1 MHGEQSIRLRK
12 LDRSYLLPCR
22 LYSRGMSE
30 YRSGGR
36 NKTVVIVGAGPGG
49 LAAAMLMAQRGFRV
63 QVFEKQDVIGG
74 RNAEVHLGDYRFD
87 LGPTFLMMKFLLDEL
102 FAEGGR
108 RSSDYLDFRQLD
120 PMYALNFSDK
130 TMCVRPQPDA
140 MKAEIEK
147 HFPGEGANFDRF
159 LKRESLRFKKLYPC
173 LQKPYGTV
181 SSMISPTLLAAVP
194 HIAAGRS
201 LYSVLGD
208 YFRSEELRLA
218 FTFQSKYLGM
228 SPWDCPGLFTMIP
241 YTEHAHGVYHVMGGL
256 SRITHAF
263 AEIGREEGAE
273 IHTSAPVARV
283 LVDGRRAIGVDLQS
297 GERVYCDDVIINAD
311 FGHAMAT
318 LFDEKDL
325 GRYKPSTLRKR
336 KFSCSTFMMYLGLNR
351 AYDAEHHTIVFARDY
366 KKNIEAIMHGRR
378 SFEDMSIYVRNS
390 CKTDPS
396 GAPPGH
402 SALYILVPVP
412 NNTSGI
418 DWQEHKQEMR
428 DYIFRTLRERTP
440 YGDLTP
446 HIQHEMIVTPQ
457 DWENKYSVFLG
468 ATFNMAH
475 SWNQMLYMRPHNQ
488 FEMFS
493 NCYLVGGGTH
503 PGSGLPTIFESARI
517 SANLIC
523 QKYEIPHPAAKPSE
537 FALA

>member
-1 MHGEQSIRLRK
+1 
-12 LDRSYLLPCR
+12 
-22 LYSRGMSE
+22 MSN
-30 YRSGGR
+30 YRVGG
-36 NKTVVIVGAGPGG
+36 NTKSVAIVGAGPGG
-49 LAAAMLMAQRGFRV
+49 LAAAMLLSQRGFRV

-74 RNAEVHLGDYRFD
+74 RSAEVRLGDYRFD

-108 RSSDYLDFRQLD
+108 KSSDYLQFRMLD
-120 PMYALNFSDK
+120 PMYALNFPGK
-130 TMCVRPQPDA
+130 TMRARSHPEA
-140 MKAEIEK
+140 MRAEIEK
-147 HFPGEGANFDRF
+147 HFPGEGAGLERF
-159 LKRESLRFKKLYPC
+159 LERESLRFKKLYPC

-181 SSMISPTLLAAVP
+181 ASMISPTLLAAVP

-201 LYSVLGD
+201 LSSVLGD

-256 SRITHAF
+256 SRIAHAF
-263 AEIGREEGAE
+263 AEVSREEGAQ
-273 IHTSAPVARV
+273 IHTSTPVARV
-283 LVDGRRAIGVDLQS
+283 LVDGRRAIGVELAN
-297 GERVYCDDVIINAD
+297 GEKVYTDDVVVNAD

-318 LFDEKDL
+318 LFDEKSL
-325 GRYKPSTLRKR
+325 GRYKPSALRKKR
-336 KFSCSTFMMYLGLNR
+336 FSCSTFMMYLGLDR
-351 AYDAEHHTIVFARDY
+351 TWDAEHHMIVFARDY
-366 KKNIEAIMHGRR
+366 KKNIEGITRGHAGFDDI
-378 SFEDMSIYVRNS
+378 SVYIRNS

-402 SALYILVPVP
+402 SALYILVPVA
-412 NNTSGI
+412 NNASGI
-418 DWQEHKQEMR
+418 NWHEHKQEMR
-428 DYIFRTLRERTP
+428 ESVLRVLRERTP
-440 YGDLTP
+440 YGDVTP
-446 HIQHEMIVTPQ
+446 HIQREMIVTPE
-457 DWENKYSVFLG
+457 DWERKYSVFLG

-475 SWNQMLYMRPHNQ
+475 SWDQMLYLRPHNE
-488 FEMFS
+488 FEKFS

-523 QKYEIPHPAAKPSE
+523 RKYEIPHPAAKPAE
-537 FALA
+537 LALA

>member
-1 MHGEQSIRLRK
+1 
-12 LDRSYLLPCR
+12 
-22 LYSRGMSE
+22 MSQH
-30 YRSGGR
+30 RSGGKQ
-36 NKTVVIVGAGPGG
+36 KTVAIVGAGPGG

-74 RNAEVHLGDYRFD
+74 RNAEVRLGDYRFD

-108 RSSDYLDFRQLD
+108 ESSKYLQFKELD
-120 PMYALNFSDK
+120 PMYALNFPDK
-130 TMCVRPQPDA
+130 TMLVRAQPEK

-147 HFPGEGANFDRF
+147 HFPGEGIHFDRF
-159 LKRESLRFKKLYPC
+159 LKRESLRFEKLYPC
-173 LQKPYGTV
+173 LQKPYGTLA
-181 SSMISPTLLAAVP
+181 SMVSPTLLAAVP

-208 YFRSEELRLA
+208 YFRSEELRLS

-256 SRITHAF
+256 SRITQAF
-263 AEIGREEGAE
+263 AEVSREENAE
-273 IHTSAPVARV
+273 IHTSSPVSRV
-283 LVDGRRAIGVDLQS
+283 LVEGRRAIGLELAS
-297 GERVYCDDVIINAD
+297 GEKVYCDDVILNAD
-311 FGHAMAT
+311 FGHAMST
-318 LFDEKDL
+318 LFDQKDL
-325 GRYKPSTLRKR
+325 GRYKASKLRQR
-336 KFSCSTFMMYLGLNR
+336 RYSCSTFMMYLGLDR
-351 AYDAEHHTIVFARDY
+351 TYDVEHHTIVFARDY
-366 KKNIEAIMHGRR
+366 KKNIEAITHGRE
-378 SFEDMSIYVRNS
+378 SFEEMSLYIRNS
-390 CKTDPS
+390 CITDPS

-402 SALYILVPVP
+402 SALYILVPVA

-418 DWQEHKQEMR
+418 DWEEHKQKMR
-428 DYIFRTLRERTP
+428 EYIFRTLRERTP
-440 YGDLTP
+440 YGDITP
-446 HIQHEMIVTPQ
+446 HIQRERIITPQ
-457 DWENKYSVFLG
+457 EWESQYSVFLG

-475 SWNQMLYMRPHNQ
+475 SWDQMLYLRPHNE

-517 SANLIC
+517 AANLIC
-523 QKYEIPHPAAKPSE
+523 QKYEIPYPAAKPLE
-537 FALA
+537 LALS

>member
-1 MHGEQSIRLRK
+1 M
-12 LDRSYLLPCR
+12 SY
-22 LYSRGMSE
+22 
-30 YRSGGR
+30 YRTSG
-36 NKTVVIVGAGPGG
+36 KKKIAVVGAGPGG
-49 LAAAMLMAQRGFRV
+49 LAAAMLLAQRGFRV

-74 RNAEVHLGDYRFD
+74 RNAEVRLGDYRFD

-108 RSSDYLDFRQLD
+108 RSSDYLQFKKLD
-120 PMYALNFSDK
+120 PMYALNFPDK
-130 TMCVRPQPDA
+130 TMHVRTQPEA
-140 MKAEIEK
+140 MRAEIDK
-147 HFPGEGANFDRF
+147 YFPGEGASFDRF
-159 LKRESLRFKKLYPC
+159 LERESLRFKKLYPC

-181 SSMISPTLLAAVP
+181 ASMISPTLLAAVP

-263 AEIGREEGAE
+263 AEVSREEDAE
-273 IHTSAPVARV
+273 IHTSAPVKRV
-283 LVDGRRAIGVDLQS
+283 LMEGRRATGVELAD
-297 GERVYCDDVIINAD
+297 GEKVYCDDVIINAD

-318 LFDEKDL
+318 LFDERDL
-325 GRYKPSTLRKR
+325 GRYKPSALRKR
-336 KFSCSTFMMYLGLNR
+336 RFSCSTFMMYLGLDR
-351 AYDAEHHTIVFARDY
+351 AYDADHHTIVFARDY
-366 KKNIEAIMHGRR
+366 KKNIEAITQGRAT
-378 SFEDMSIYVRNS
+378 FEDISLYIRNS
-390 CKTDPS
+390 CRTDS
-396 GAPPGH
+396 SSAPPGH
-402 SALYILVPVP
+402 SALYILVPVA
-412 NNTSGI
+412 NTTSGI
-418 DWQEHKQEMR
+418 DWNERKQEMR
-428 DYIFRTLRERTP
+428 DVILRTLRERTP
-440 YGDLTP
+440 YGDVTP
-446 HIQHEMIVTPQ
+446 HIQRETIVTPQ
-457 DWENKYSVFLG
+457 DWERKYSVFLG

-475 SWNQMLYMRPHNQ
+475 SWDQMLYLRPHNE

-523 QKYEIPHPAAKPSE
+523 QKYEIPHPVSKPLE
-537 FALA
+537 PALA